1 MRAKGSSNSPSIS
14 KRSPCS
20 SSGRASPSSSSL
32 STGCRSGSRT
42 GGAPPSRPESAGG
55 SVETDAVRERLLKRR
70 EELRQRASD
79 ASADLRHEADP
90 LSADFAEQVTQR
102 EHDDVLGAI
111 SSSAQAELR
120 QLEAALRRLALGRYT
135 TCAVCGEDI
144 EPERLPARPHT
155 DRCRPCGGGGPPGG

>member
-1 MRAKGSSNSPSIS
+1 MDTN
-14 KRSPCS
+14 
-20 SSGRASPSSSSL
+20 
-32 STGCRSGSRT
+32 T
-42 GGAPPSRPESAGG
+42 
-55 SVETDAVRERLLKRR
+55 VRERLLKRR
-70 EELRQRASD
+70 DELRQRASD

-120 QLEAALRRLALGRYT
+120 QVEAALRRLALGRYT

-144 EPERLPARPHT
+144 EPERLTAVPYT
-155 DRCRPCGGGGPPGG
+155 DRCRTCAEGSRRAAGRDART

>member
-1 MRAKGSSNSPSIS
+1 MDTN
-14 KRSPCS
+14 
-20 SSGRASPSSSSL
+20 
-32 STGCRSGSRT
+32 
-42 GGAPPSRPESAGG
+42 
-55 SVETDAVRERLLKRR
+55 AVRERLLKRR
-70 EELRQRASD
+70 DELRQRASD

-120 QLEAALRRLALGRYT
+120 QVEAALRRLASGRYA

-144 EPERLPARPHT
+144 EPERLAAVPYT
-155 DRCRPCGGGGPPGG
+155 DRCRACAEGGRRAAGRDART